1 MAKSNLERMIKMAE
15 DVFDVRNDPNQLSV
29 NEKVIKRLH
38 EIHPATVSEFD
49 DGKGPAVWILLFP
62 TTTEL
67 MNKFLAN
74 KINEQELFDQ
84 TPLKS
89 KYEALYLC
97 SAMVL
102 PEYRRKGIAKRLT
115 LKAIETIRK
124 DHPLKS
130 LFVWAFSKEG
140 EALAEDIAK
149 ETKLPL
155 KKRLD

>member
-49 DGKGPAVWILLFP
+49 HGKGPAVWILLFP